1 MINFFRSAFTWKE
14 HPWKP
19 DPSYKW
25 KGGFVGD
32 AGEVYHVRFNLES
45 RCQVV
50 EDATGNSADFFLGS
64 PCRSEYTIA
73 RRNLFQVPSSEYR
86 MVFSRKSSLRV
97 ARRPSNESE
106 PGSITSLAE
115 DFQDYSIDIRTYD
128 KTEDLQT
135 LQAIV
140 GATLNNDV
148 MSAFSTYR
156 DRGFTVTVEY
166 PVNLININPEAPQFQ
181 VCTGPVLLPD
191 LATWNGEEVERV
203 FLADVAISAL
213 DWVEF
218 ILRREVEASTEERAW
233 LDQPRGRDRLELV
246 DPNNI
251 PPGYSLARPKPFVF
265 NETWELEAT
274 NVLTRA
280 LNV

>member
-19 DPSYKW
+19 DPIYKW
-25 KGGFVGD
+25 KGGFVGE
-32 AGEVYHVRFNLES
+32 AGESYQVRFNLES

-50 EDATGNSADFFLGS
+50 EDATETCAEFFLGS

-73 RRNLFQVPSSEYR
+73 KRNLFQVPSSEYR
-86 MVFSRKSSLRV
+86 MVFSRKSSLI
-97 ARRPSNESE
+97 ASRRPSNESE
-106 PGSITSLAE
+106 PRSITSLAE
-115 DFQDYSIDIRTYD
+115 DFQDYTIDIRTYD
-128 KTEDLQT
+128 ETEDLAT
-135 LQAIV
+135 TQAIV
-140 GATLNNDV
+140 DATLNNDV
-148 MSAFSTYR
+148 ISVFSTYR

-166 PVNLININPEAPQFQ
+166 PVNLININAETPQFQ

-191 LATWNGEEVERV
+191 VATWNGEEVERV
-203 FLADVAISAL
+203 FVADVAISAL

-218 ILRREVEASTEERAW
+218 ILRREVAAAPEERTW

-251 PPGYSLARPKPFVF
+251 PPGYPTRPKPFVF
-265 NETWELEAT
+265 NETWEMEAT
-274 NVLTRA
+274 NVVKRA